1 MTSLG
6 SLIPPATDEAVDL
19 SRLPSLGTVLIRS
32 TGLPSAAAA
41 PSLVS
46 LTLMGVR
53 IPSEFR
59 VAPTLQDLGLEVGAV
74 DLALLHRVPELRTL
88 VIKGAPV
95 LDVGPVGSLHHL
107 EVFKVFRSR
116 RVHGLASLKE
126 CTSLRELLLW
136 QVSEVDDL
144 EAILELDLQMFGGSG
159 RAFDEQSARTAHE
172 RPGWAVTVP
181 RARGRNQAPSPFT
194 AETTTDDRVEI
205 SFSDFGWINEQL
217 GIGAEEESP
226 LLSGEVEQ
234 LMREQLERSRPD
246 WVASGLVEFDSEG
259 DAARVIAPN
268 SETAQLVM
276 AALDELFLNKRAPQE
291 RSTLDVMTIRPKAG
305 QLKPA
310 GCGRHRVE
318 HAARLKKVQLFET

>member
-32 TGLPSAAAA
+32 TGLLSAAAA

-144 EAILELDLQMFGGSG
+144 EAILELDLRWTS
-159 RAFDEQSARTAHE
+159 S
-172 RPGWAVTVP
+172 
-181 RARGRNQAPSPFT
+181 S
-194 AETTTDDRVEI
+194 
-205 SFSDFGWINEQL
+205 
-217 GIGAEEESP
+217 
-226 LLSGEVEQ
+226 
-234 LMREQLERSRPD
+234 
-246 WVASGLVEFDSEG
+246 SGLTQS
-259 DAARVIAPN
+259 P
-268 SETAQLVM
+268 T
-276 AALDELFLNKRAPQE
+276 
-291 RSTLDVMTIRPKAG
+291 
-305 QLKPA
+305 
-310 GCGRHRVE
+310 GRG
-318 HAARLKKVQLFET
+318 